1 VAADFASASSG
12 PTCSANPLVP
22 KIDFHCHAFPA
33 EFFEA
38 KEQTLLGTKNSSG
51 TRTDEASSCGRTF
64 RSLCGITTRGSKK
77 LTVPGSMSKFSRGR
91 RSTAVS
97 TNTRVSCAALYK
109 RHHAG
114 QQTASKPWHIPFNNR
129 GLGAEL
135 VGQSVGMR
143 LGM

>member
-1 VAADFASASSG
+1 VAADFASASSA
-12 PTCSANPLVP
+12 PTCSANPLVC

-38 KEQTLLGTKNSSG
+38 KEQTLSGTKTPAG
-51 TRTDEASSCGRTF
+51 RARTRLRAVVEHSAHCVESRP
-64 RSLCGITTRGSKK
+64 RGSKK
-77 LTVPGSMSKFSRGR
+77 LTVPGSMSKFSRSR

-97 TNTRVSCAALYK
+97 TNTRVSCGALYK

-114 QQTASKPWHIPFNNR
+114 QRTASKPWHIPFNNR